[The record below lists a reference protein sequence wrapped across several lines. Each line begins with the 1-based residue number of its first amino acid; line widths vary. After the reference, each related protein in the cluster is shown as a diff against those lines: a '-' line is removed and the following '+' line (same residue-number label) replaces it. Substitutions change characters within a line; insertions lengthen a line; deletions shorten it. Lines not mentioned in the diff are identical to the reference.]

1 MSNDETTAAITL
13 YSVGG
18 AGLLAGAIMLP
29 IGIFDLNGISCSG
42 SACDDGA
49 ALYWAGITTL
59 ALSGIAVLIAVG
71 LTIDAALR
79 NTRLDAHVALGPRG
93 LELRW

>member
-1 MSNDETTAAITL
+1 MSNDEMTAAITL

-29 IGIFDLNGISCSG
+29 IGIFDLNGIACSG
-42 SACDDGA
+42 ACDEGA

-59 ALSGIAVLIAVG
+59 AVSGIVVLIAVG

-79 NTRLDAHVALGPRG
+79 NARLDAAVALGPHG